1 MHVLTKIF
9 IVLVALLAV
18 MLVPLVVVYAK
29 NEASFRDKYLNASNE
44 LAAVNQTLE
53 SAHINY
59 GRQIEIKGG
68 EIKSRD
74 ETIVSLR
81 SQVREKNLQLD
92 RAESDLAT
100 TKSQQSQLNNQ
111 LKLLV
116 TSLDSAQ
123 QLTDQLV
130 GEAGQLRTEGLQTL
144 RQNAELQIVVR
155 ESDRELEVL
164 YAAVRSLKE
173 EVQRLSEAQGK
184 AVETIAKH
192 VALHG
197 ELDEVTTGKI
207 GPPIDRK
214 VVTSIIDVRPSEG
227 LMLAEIAA
235 GQRDGIQKGWIM
247 TIGDGNGNY
256 IGRLRIIDVDIS
268 RSVGIA
274 EAADGKP
281 ARDVRS
287 GFKAY
292 AFPN

>member
-9 IVLVALLAV
+9 IVLVALLDV

-29 NEASFRDKYLNASNE
+29 NEASFRDKYLKAGDE
-44 LAAVNQTLE
+44 LAAVSQTLK
-53 SAHINY
+53 SAEINY
-59 GRQIEIKGG
+59 GRQIESKQG
-68 EIKSRD
+68 EIKSLN
-74 ETIVSLR
+74 EALVSLR
-81 SQVREKNLQLD
+81 SQVQEKNLQLA

-111 LKLLV
+111 LKLLAD
-116 TSLDSAQ
+116 SLDSSQ

-130 GEAGQLRTEGLQTL
+130 GEAGQLRTQGLQTL
-144 RQNAELQIVVR
+144 RQNAELQVAVQQ
-155 ESDRELEVL
+155 SDRELEVL

-184 AVETIAKH
+184 AIETIAKY
-192 VALHG
+192 VALRG
-197 ELDEVTTGKI
+197 ELDEVTTGFI
-207 GPPIDRK
+207 GEPIDRK

-235 GQRDGIQKGWIM
+235 GQRDGVQKGWIM

-274 EAADGKP
+274 EKADGKP

-287 GFKAY
+287 GFTAY